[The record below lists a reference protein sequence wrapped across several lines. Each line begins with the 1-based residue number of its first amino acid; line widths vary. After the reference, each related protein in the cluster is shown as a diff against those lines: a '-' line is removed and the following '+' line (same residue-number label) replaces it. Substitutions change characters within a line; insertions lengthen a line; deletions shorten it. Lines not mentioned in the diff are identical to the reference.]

1 MAIRIE
7 EKKAEIPV
15 EIGELKFSFKVTDDA
30 VLDFRK
36 NSLAVMEELKGFQIK
51 PDGEPD
57 EEDETIMEKVKEIL
71 RKGFDTILGEG
82 AFEKIYD
89 MTPSV
94 FLLMRYFEQLATGLA
109 DELKNMGALEVLN
122 QRAENYL
129 QKK

>member
-36 NSLAVMEELKGFQIK
+36 NSLAVMEELKGLQIK
-51 PDGEPD
+51 PD
-57 EEDETIMEKVKEIL
+57 EEDETILEKVKEVL
-71 RKGFDTILGEG
+71 QKGFDTILGEG

-94 FLLMRYFEQLATGLA
+94 FLLMRYFEQLAAGLA
-109 DELKNMGALEVLN
+109 EELKNMGALEVLN

-129 QKK
+129 RKK

>member
-36 NSLAVMEELKGFQIK
+36 NSLAVMEELKGLQIK
-51 PDGEPD
+51 PD
-57 EEDETIMEKVKEIL
+57 EEDETIMEKVKEVL
-71 RKGFDTILGEG
+71 QKGFDTILGEG

-94 FLLMRYFEQLATGLA
+94 FLLMRYFEQLAAGLA
-109 DELKNMGALEVLN
+109 EELKNMGALEVLN

-129 QKK
+129 RKK

>member
-36 NSLAVMEELKGFQIK
+36 NSLAVMEELKGLQIK
-51 PDGEPD
+51 PD
-57 EEDETIMEKVKEIL
+57 EEDETIMEKVKEVL
-71 RKGFDTILGEG
+71 QKGFDTILGEG

-109 DELKNMGALEVLN
+109 EELKNMGALEVLN

-129 QKK
+129 RKK

>member
-51 PDGEPD
+51 PD

-94 FLLMRYFEQLATGLA
+94 FLLMRYFEQLAAGLA
-109 DELKNMGALEVLN
+109 EELKNMGALEVLN

>member
-1 MAIRIE
+1 VAIRIE

-36 NSLAVMEELKGFQIK
+36 NSLAVMEDLKGLQIK
-51 PDGEPD
+51 PD
-57 EEDETIMEKVKEIL
+57 EEDETIMEKVKEVL
-71 RKGFDTILGEG
+71 QKGFDTILGEG

-94 FLLMRYFEQLATGLA
+94 FLLMRYFEQLAAGLA
-109 DELKNMGALEVLN
+109 EELKNMGALEVLN

-129 QKK
+129 RKK

>member
-36 NSLAVMEELKGFQIK
+36 NSLAVMEELKGLQIK
-51 PDGEPD
+51 PD

-94 FLLMRYFEQLATGLA
+94 FLLMRYFEQLAAGLA
-109 DELKNMGALEVLN
+109 EELKNMGALEVLN

-129 QKK
+129 RKK

>member
-36 NSLAVMEELKGFQIK
+36 NSLAVMEELKGLQIK
-51 PDGEPD
+51 SD
-57 EEDETIMEKVKEIL
+57 EEDETILEKVKEVL
-71 RKGFDTILGEG
+71 QKGFDTFLGEG

-94 FLLMRYFEQLATGLA
+94 FLLMRYFEQLAAGLA
-109 DELKNMGALEVLN
+109 EELKNMGALEVLN

-129 QKK
+129 RKK

>member
-7 EKKAEIPV
+7 EKKTEIPV
-15 EIGELKFSFKVTDDA
+15 EIGELKFAFKVTDNA

-36 NSLAVMEELKGFQIK
+36 NGLAMVDELKNLQIK
-51 PDGEPD
+51 PD
-57 EEDETIMEKVKEIL
+57 EEDETALEKVKEVL

-82 AFEKIYD
+82 AFEKVYG

>member
-15 EIGELKFSFKVTDDA
+15 EIGDLKFSFKVTDEA

-36 NSLAVMEELKGFQIK
+36 NGLAMVDELKNLQIK
-51 PDGEPD
+51 PD
-57 EEDETIMEKVKEIL
+57 EEDETALEKVKEVL

-82 AFEKIYD
+82 AFEKIYG

>member
-7 EKKAEIPV
+7 EQKPEIPV
-15 EIGELKFSFKVTDDA
+15 EIGELKFSFKVTDEA
-30 VLDFRK
+30 VLGFRK
-36 NSLAVMEELKGFQIK
+36 NGLAIADELKNLQIK
-51 PDGEPD
+51 PD
-57 EEDETIMEKVKEIL
+57 EEDETALEKVKEVL

-82 AFEKIYD
+82 AFEKIYG

>member
-36 NSLAVMEELKGFQIK
+36 NSLAVMEELKGLQIK
-51 PDGEPD
+51 PD
-57 EEDETIMEKVKEIL
+57 EEDETIMEKVKEVL
-71 RKGFDTILGEG
+71 QKGFDTILGEG

-109 DELKNMGALEVLN
+109 EELKELGALEVLN
-122 QRAENYL
+122 QRAENYIR
-129 QKK
+129 KK

>member
-30 VLDFRK
+30 VLNFRK
-36 NSLAVMEELKGFQIK
+36 NSLAVMEELKGLQIK
-51 PDGEPD
+51 PD
-57 EEDETIMEKVKEIL
+57 EEDETIMEKVKEVL
-71 RKGFDTILGEG
+71 QKGFDTILGEG

-94 FLLMRYFEQLATGLA
+94 FLLMRYFEQLAAGLA
-109 DELKNMGALEVLN
+109 EELKNMGALEVLN

-129 QKK
+129 RKK

>member
-36 NSLAVMEELKGFQIK
+36 NSLAVMEELKGLQIK
-51 PDGEPD
+51 PD
-57 EEDETIMEKVKEIL
+57 EEDETIMEKVKEVL
-71 RKGFDTILGEG
+71 QKGFDTILGEG

-94 FLLMRYFEQLATGLA
+94 FLLMRYFEQLAAGLA
-109 DELKNMGALEVLN
+109 EELKNMGALEVLN

>member
-36 NSLAVMEELKGFQIK
+36 NSLAVMEDLKGLQIK
-51 PDGEPD
+51 PD
-57 EEDETIMEKVKEIL
+57 EEDETIMEKVKEVL
-71 RKGFDTILGEG
+71 QKGFDTILGEG

-94 FLLMRYFEQLATGLA
+94 FLLMRYFEQLAAGLA
-109 DELKNMGALEVLN
+109 EELKNMGALEVLN

-129 QKK
+129 RKK

>member
-7 EKKAEIPV
+7 EKKTEIPV
-15 EIGELKFSFKVTDDA
+15 EIGELKFAFKVTDNA

-36 NSLAVMEELKGFQIK
+36 NGLAMVDELKNLQIK
-51 PDGEPD
+51 PD
-57 EEDETIMEKVKEIL
+57 EEDETALEKVKEVL

-82 AFEKIYD
+82 AFEKIYG

-122 QRAENYL
+122 QRAEKYL

>member
-36 NSLAVMEELKGFQIK
+36 NSLAVMEELKGLQIK
-51 PDGEPD
+51 PD
-57 EEDETIMEKVKEIL
+57 EEDETILEKVKEVL
-71 RKGFDTILGEG
+71 QKGFDTILGEG
-82 AFEKIYD
+82 AFKKIYD

-109 DELKNMGALEVLN
+109 EELKNMGALEVLN

-129 QKK
+129 RKK